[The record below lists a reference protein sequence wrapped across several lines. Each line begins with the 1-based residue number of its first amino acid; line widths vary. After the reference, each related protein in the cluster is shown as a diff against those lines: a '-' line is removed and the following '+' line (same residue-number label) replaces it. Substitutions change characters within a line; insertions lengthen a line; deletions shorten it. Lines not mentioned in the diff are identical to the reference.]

1 MSLSKFADTLTQ
13 AKDRASST
21 SQSLYREA
29 SERAGAVAGQVAFK
43 ADSAYQSASNSI
55 GSAID
60 RTVVAVVKTGA
71 TVVVTAQAFATAG
84 IAVAAVVAPV
94 PTFVGLSVLF
104 IMDIAFDAAKSD
116 LDQGLSKELS
126 NRDKKRE
133 FGRVLNILKKHGKI
147 PETAVVKTAFVELNI
162 NSTTGNVN
170 GKFLSG
176 RLKDK
181 VLDDLPK
188 QDLIDIMPTLDKESS
203 SVIEA
208 YLSFRSKRDK
218 Q

>member
-21 SQSLYREA
+21 SQSLYKEA
-29 SERAGAVAGQVAFK
+29 SERAGVVAGEVAFK
-43 ADSAYQSASNSI
+43 ADSAYRSASDSI
-55 GSAID
+55 CSAID
-60 RTVVAVVKTGA
+60 HTVAAVVKTGA

-94 PTFVGLSVLF
+94 PTLVGLSVLF
-104 IMDIAFDAAKSD
+104 IMDIAFDAAKSS
-116 LDQGLSKELS
+116 LDQELS
-126 NRDKKRE
+126 DRDKKRD
-133 FGRVLNILKKHGKI
+133 FDRVLNILKKHGKI
-147 PETAVVKTAFVELNI
+147 PETAVIKTAFVELNI
-162 NSTTGNVN
+162 NSTTGSVN

-176 RLKDK
+176 RFKNK
-181 VLDDLPK
+181 VLDDLST